1 MGAVL
6 RLWKLKGRLKLNS
19 PLEEDLIG
27 PADYG
32 VWDTKKQGWRDSWEL
47 MAPSKQETRKRDNS
61 RDDDKFGL

>member
-32 VWDTKKQGWRDSWEL
+32 SLGHKEARVAGEL
-47 MAPSKQETRKRDNS
+47 GAHGTIEAGN
-61 RDDDKFGL
+61 